1 MKRKTAITKR
11 SIFIN
16 GQKTSVS
23 LEIEFWEGLHAIAR
37 QRNTTASKLT
47 EEIARHRTTDN
58 LSSAIRIFVFNHY
71 RSREGAQSADTNRLV
86 AKAVESRAL
95 ADRAKEEGAR
105 PALLEIASDY
115 EMMAERRKRAAGS
128 SED

>member
-11 SIFIN
+11 SIFLN

-37 QRNTTASKLT
+37 QRNLTASKLA

-71 RSREGAQSADTNRLV
+71 HPREVAQTVNNMSLL
-86 AKAVESRAL
+86 AKAAESRAF
-95 ADRAKEEGAR
+95 ADRAKDEGAR
-105 PALLEIASDY
+105 AAIATDY
-115 EMMAERRKRAAGS
+115 ETMADPRKRASES
-128 SED
+128 SEN